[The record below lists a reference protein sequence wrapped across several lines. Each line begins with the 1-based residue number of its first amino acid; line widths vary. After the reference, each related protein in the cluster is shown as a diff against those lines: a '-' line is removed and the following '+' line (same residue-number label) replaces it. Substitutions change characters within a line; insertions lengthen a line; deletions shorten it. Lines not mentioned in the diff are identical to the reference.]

1 MSLPEKDFIPGF
13 SKADEM
19 LRCID
24 NSRKVMFVVSELF
37 LQSGWES
44 YTVQMTVTHAFHN
57 HREGSL
63 IVLMKDD
70 IPTMRMPK
78 DLRNVW
84 WTLDVIKLSEFETNL
99 DRVWDIISLTDYIQI
114 NNL

>member
-24 NSRKVMFVVSELF
+24 NSRKVMFVVSEMF

-44 YTVQMTVTHAFHN
+44 YAVQMTVTHAFHN

-63 IVLMKDD
+63 VVLMKDD

-84 WTLDVIKLSEFETNL
+84 WTLDVIKLSEFESNL
-99 DRVWDIISLTDYIQI
+99 DRVWEHITNRLHSD
-114 NNL
+114 